1 MICVLVYVHISRG
14 VIMQTLNF
22 SHTRQNL
29 ASTLDAVVDN
39 AMPVIVTR
47 QNKES
52 VVIISMKDYRAME
65 ETAYLMQSE
74 ANAKRLN
81 RAIDQ
86 LEDGLGKTKEL
97 LEE

>member
-1 MICVLVYVHISRG
+1 
-14 VIMQTLNF
+14 MQTLNF
-22 SHTRQNL
+22 SYTRQNL
-29 ASTLDAVVDN
+29 ASTLDDVVDN

-65 ETAYLMQSE
+65 ETAYLMQS
-74 ANAKRLN
+74 AVNAERLN

-86 LEDGLGKTKEL
+86 LENGQGETKAL
-97 LEE
+97 LEV

>member
-1 MICVLVYVHISRG
+1 
-14 VIMQTLNF
+14 MQTLNF

-29 ASTLDAVVDN
+29 ASTLDDVVDN

-81 RAIDQ
+81 RAINQ
-86 LEDGLGKTKEL
+86 LGDGLGKTKEL
-97 LEE
+97 IEE

>member
-1 MICVLVYVHISRG
+1 
-14 VIMQTLNF
+14 MQTLNF

-29 ASTLDAVVDN
+29 ASTLDDVVDN

-65 ETAYLMQSE
+65 ETAYLMQSNV
-74 ANAKRLN
+74 NAKRLN
-81 RAIDQ
+81 RAINQ

-97 LEE
+97 IEE

>member
-1 MICVLVYVHISRG
+1 
-14 VIMQTLNF
+14 MQTINF

-29 ASTLDAVVDN
+29 ASTFDSVVDN

-47 QNKES
+47 QNKEP
-52 VVIISMKDYRAME
+52 VVIISMRDYRALE
-65 ETAYLMQSE
+65 ETVYLMQSE

-81 RAIDQ
+81 RSITQ
-86 LEDGLGKTKEL
+86 LEAGLGTKRAL

>member
-1 MICVLVYVHISRG
+1 
-14 VIMQTLNF
+14 MQTLNF

-29 ASTLDAVVDN
+29 ASTLDDVVDN

-97 LEE
+97 IEE

>member
-1 MICVLVYVHISRG
+1 
-14 VIMQTLNF
+14 MQTLNF

-29 ASTLDAVVDN
+29 ASTLDDVVDN

-65 ETAYLMQSE
+65 ETAYLMQSN

-97 LEE
+97 IEE

>member
-1 MICVLVYVHISRG
+1 
-14 VIMQTLNF
+14 MQTMNF
-22 SHTRQNL
+22 SYTRQNL
-29 ASTLDAVVDN
+29 ASTFDKVVDN
-39 AMPVIVTR
+39 CMPVVVTR

-81 RAIDQ
+81 RAISQ
-86 LEDGLGKTKEL
+86 LEAGQGKRRDL
-97 LEE
+97 IEE

>member
-1 MICVLVYVHISRG
+1 MRTI
-14 VIMQTLNF
+14 NF

-29 ASTLDAVVDN
+29 ASTFDLVVEN
-39 AMPVIVTR
+39 CMPVTVTR
-47 QNKES
+47 QNKEP
-52 VVIISMKDYRAME
+52 VVIISMRDYRALE

-81 RAIDQ
+81 RSIAQ
-86 LEDGLGKTKEL
+86 LEAGLGTAREL

>member
-1 MICVLVYVHISRG
+1 
-14 VIMQTLNF
+14 MQTINF

-29 ASTLDAVVDN
+29 ASTFDNVVDN
-39 AMPVIVTR
+39 STPVVVTR

-65 ETAYLMQSE
+65 ETMYLMQSE

-81 RAIDQ
+81 RAIAQ
-86 LEDGLGKTKEL
+86 LENGQGTTREL
-97 LEE
+97 IEE

>member
-1 MICVLVYVHISRG
+1 
-14 VIMQTLNF
+14 MQTLNF

-29 ASTLDAVVDN
+29 ASTLDDVVDN

-74 ANAKRLN
+74 VNAKRLN
-81 RAIDQ
+81 RAINQ

-97 LEE
+97 IEE